1 MGDVWLRGDRGENG
15 GRVVG
20 GSSAGRR
27 SGKAQPPDAV
37 NGAARAS
44 PSRAPVCEAHC
55 VLFLLLLL
63 SLLIVSLRVGCALG
77 CRVRG
82 DTTSP
87 LANASLARRRCRGP
101 RCTRRSGPRRG
112 ERVSRRVIAGNRVGS
127 PVGRRTAGPHVR
139 MSHPQTRL
147 VEGYPSLVLLSGLL
161 YCFDVFFSLQSL
173 TCKAR
178 IAAAA
183 KTYHQV
189 CGVILGRAACQCRCC
204 CVQG

>member
-1 MGDVWLRGDRGENG
+1 MGRRGHRRRGHLCVKLAVCCSCCCCCHCCSCLFAWGVHWGVASEASQRVRSQTHRWRGVVAAGRGARGARDRG
-15 GRVVG
+15 
-20 GSSAGRR
+20 
-27 SGKAQPPDAV
+27 AV
-37 NGAARAS
+37 S
-44 PSRAPVCEAHC
+44 ESQ
-55 VLFLLLLL
+55 
-63 SLLIVSLRVGCALG
+63 
-77 CRVRG
+77 
-82 DTTSP
+82 
-87 LANASLARRRCRGP
+87 
-101 RCTRRSGPRRG
+101 
-112 ERVSRRVIAGNRVGS
+112 RVIAGNRVGS

-139 MSHPQTRL
+139 MSHPHTRL

-204 CVQG
+204 CVQC